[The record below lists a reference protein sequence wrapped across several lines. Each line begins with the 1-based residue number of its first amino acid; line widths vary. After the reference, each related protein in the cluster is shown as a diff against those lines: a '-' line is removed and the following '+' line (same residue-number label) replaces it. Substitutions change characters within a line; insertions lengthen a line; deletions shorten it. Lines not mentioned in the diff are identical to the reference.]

1 MSSFNDFLDFNCD
14 YKDAFFVLIPAPMEM
29 TVSYG
34 HGTNKGPAAILEAVV
49 QLETYDVELKKEA
62 ITKRVHTLKP
72 VKPDT
77 DDPAD
82 YIERLKTVVSKCVAD
97 GKVPVVLGGEHSI
110 SYGVFKGITDHKKGF
125 SVLHFDA
132 HLDLRDAYE
141 GTKFSHAAV
150 IKRIWDHPSDI
161 NNVVAVGIRSVSPEE
176 IAYVNSN
183 KKHSVFYAHEF
194 YKQDLSDKINALLGK
209 DLYITFDIDAF
220 DPSIMPSTGT
230 PEPGG
235 LGWYPVLE
243 ILRKAIRGR
252 NIVGMDLVEL
262 APDKVNHYSQFT
274 AAKLLYKM
282 LAYVSQEAL

>member
-1 MSSFNDFLDFNCD
+1 MSTPKDFLEFDHA
-14 YKDAFFVLIPAPMEM
+14 YKDATFVLVPAPMEM

-34 HGTNKGPAAILEAVV
+34 HGTDAGPQAILDCIN

-62 ITKRVHTLKP
+62 ITKLVHTMKP
-72 VKPDT
+72 VIPDSK
-77 DDPAD
+77 DPGA
-82 YIERLKTVVSKCVAD
+82 YVEKLRKVVSKCVAD
-97 GKVPVVLGGEHSI
+97 GKIPVVLGGEHSL
-110 SYGVFKGITDHKKGF
+110 SYGVFKGIADHKKGF

-132 HLDLRDAYE
+132 HLDLRQSYE
-141 GTKFSHAAV
+141 NSIYSHASV
-150 IKRIWDHPSDI
+150 IKRMWDHPEDI
-161 NNVVAVGIRSVSPEE
+161 KNIVAVGIRSVSVEE
-176 IAYVNSN
+176 SIFVSEN
-183 KKHSVFYAHEF
+183 KRHSVFYAHEF
-194 YKQDLSDKINALLGK
+194 YKQEHADKINSLLGK
-209 DLYITFDIDAF
+209 DLYITFDIDAL

-235 LGWYPVLE
+235 LGWYQTLE

-252 NIVGMDLVEL
+252 NIVGMDIVEL